1 MVLFV
6 VSHYHLLLFATPVRF
21 SLSTFD
27 PPFRF
32 LPRPALLL
40 GAFILLSFAPPSRAE
55 LRTYYIA
62 AEEVLWDY
70 APSYPVDP
78 MHGTEFGDKEKVFLE
93 GNEKDRIGH
102 RYYKTHFVEYTDA
115 AFATPKPRGPEWLH
129 LGLLGPVIR
138 GSVGD
143 TIKVVLKNKTDNLPV
158 SLHPHGLFYRKNS
171 EGTHYN
177 DGTLGADKADDHVA
191 PGQIYTYTW
200 EVPERAGP
208 APEDQ
213 SSIVWL
219 YHSHVDE
226 TADTN
231 TGLVGPI
238 IISRKGE
245 LDAKGKLRGID
256 REFVVLFSVF
266 DENKSLLLEKN
277 MEEFAPRID
286 PDDAEFQESNR
297 MHAMNGY
304 VYGNLPGLTMREGE
318 KVRWYQLALGTEVDL
333 HTPHWHGN
341 TLTSD
346 GHRIDVLNLLPATHA
361 TVDMT
366 PDNPGVWMY
375 HCHVNDH
382 IEAGMMAAY
391 TVLPKSD
398 KVAAKGK
405 TGKQ

>member
-1 MVLFV
+1 MFSLVTTQRLPLSTMNTVFCFYARHMLAIGAV
-6 VSHYHLLLFATPVRF
+6 ALLLFA
-21 SLSTFD
+21 SD
-27 PPFRF
+27 
-32 LPRPALLL
+32 
-40 GAFILLSFAPPSRAE
+40 SRAE
-55 LRTYYIA
+55 PRTYYIA
-62 AEEVLWDY
+62 AEDVLWDY
-70 APSYPVDP
+70 APSYPIDP
-78 MHGTEFGDKEKVFLE
+78 MHGSEFGDKEKVFLE

-102 RYYKTHFVEYTDA
+102 RYYKAHFVEYSDA
-115 AFATPKPRGPEWLH
+115 SFAKPKPRGAEWEH
-129 LGLLGPVIR
+129 LGLLGPAIR
-138 GSVGD
+138 GNVGD
-143 TIKVVLKNKTDNLPV
+143 TIKVVLKNKTENLLV

-177 DGTLGADKADDHVA
+177 DGTAGADKADDHVT
-191 PGQIYTYTW
+191 PGQTYTYNW

-208 APEDQ
+208 AYEDQ

-245 LDAKGKLRGID
+245 LDSKGKLRGID

-277 MEEFAPRID
+277 MEDFAPRID

-304 VYGNLPGLTMREGE
+304 VYGTLPGLTMKEGK

-346 GHRIDVLNLLPATHA
+346 GHRIDVLSLLPATHA
-361 TVDMT
+361 TVDMV

-382 IEAGMMAAY
+382 IEAGMMASY
-391 TVLPKSD
+391 TVLPK
-398 KVAAKGK
+398 AAKAVIEPQP
-405 TGKQ
+405 TR

>member
-1 MVLFV
+1 MI
-6 VSHYHLLLFATPVRF
+6 
-21 SLSTFD
+21 
-27 PPFRF
+27 
-32 LPRPALLL
+32 PRPASLRRVTL
-40 GAFILLSFAPPSRAE
+40 AIAVFALPLFSPFSAAE
-55 LRTYYIA
+55 VRTYYIA
-62 AEEVLWDY
+62 AEDVLWDY
-70 APSYPVDP
+70 APSYPDNV
-78 MHGTEFGDKEKVFLE
+78 MHGMEFNDKEKVFVE
-93 GNEKDRIGH
+93 GNEKDRVGH
-102 RYYKTHFVEYTDA
+102 RYYKSHFVEYTDA
-115 AFATPKPRGPEWLH
+115 RFDTPKARGPEWEH
-129 LGLLGPVIR
+129 LGILGPVIR
-138 GSVGD
+138 ANVGD
-143 TIKVVLKNKTDNLPV
+143 TIKVVLKNKTAKVPV
-158 SLHPHGLFYRKNS
+158 SLHPHGVFYRKDS

-177 DGTLGADKADDHVA
+177 DGTKGADSADDQLA
-191 PGQIYTYTW
+191 PGQMYTYTW

-208 APEDQ
+208 AAEDP

-245 LDAKGKLRGID
+245 WDGKGKLRGID

-286 PDDAEFQESNR
+286 PEDAGFQESNR

-304 VYGNLPGLTMREGE
+304 VYGNLPGLVMKEGE

-346 GHRIDVLNLLPATHA
+346 GHRVDVLNLLPATHA
-361 TVDMT
+361 TVDMA

-382 IEAGMMAAY
+382 IEAGMMASY
-391 TVLPKSD
+391 TVLPK
-398 KVAAKGK
+398 AAKAGAK
-405 TGKQ
+405 PAAKR

>member
-1 MVLFV
+1 MKFPFHPRTLSAALAFVL
-6 VSHYHLLLFATPVRF
+6 LCAATLVRA
-21 SLSTFD
+21 D
-27 PPFRF
+27 V
-32 LPRPALLL
+32 
-40 GAFILLSFAPPSRAE
+40 
-55 LRTYYIA
+55 RTYFIA
-62 AEEVLWDY
+62 AEDVLWDY
-70 APSYPVDP
+70 APSYPIDP
-78 MHGTEFGDKEKVFLE
+78 MHGVEFGDKAKVFLE

-102 RYYKTHFVEYTDA
+102 RYYKAHFVEYSDA
-115 AFATPKPRGPEWLH
+115 SFSKPKPRGPEWLH
-129 LGLLGPVIR
+129 LGILGPVIR

-177 DGTLGADKADDHVA
+177 DGTLGADKLDDHVA
-191 PGQIYTYTW
+191 PGQSYTYTW

-208 APEDQ
+208 AYEDQ

-231 TGLVGPI
+231 AGLVGPI

-245 LDAKGKLRGID
+245 LDARGKLRGID

-286 PDDAEFQESNR
+286 PEDAEFQESNR

-304 VYGNLPGLTMREGE
+304 VYGNLPGLVMKEGE
-318 KVRWYQLALGTEVDL
+318 RVRWYQLALGTEVDL

-346 GHRIDVLNLLPATHA
+346 GHRIDVLNLLPASHA

-366 PDNPGVWMY
+366 PDNPGTWMY

-382 IEAGMMAAY
+382 IEAGMMASY
-391 TVLPKSD
+391 TVLSKDAKTVKPKP
-398 KVAAKGK
+398 AKR
-405 TGKQ
+405 